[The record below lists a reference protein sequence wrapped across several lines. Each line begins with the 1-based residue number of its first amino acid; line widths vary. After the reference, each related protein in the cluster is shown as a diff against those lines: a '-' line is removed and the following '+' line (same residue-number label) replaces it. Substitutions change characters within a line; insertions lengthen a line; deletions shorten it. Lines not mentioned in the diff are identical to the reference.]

1 MITFSKVKESI
12 INSFR
17 SIKVLQFGAKTADV
31 VAPFGDD
38 SSPLENMTAI
48 YAETTNVGE
57 SIVIGYIN
65 NNQIAL
71 PGEKR
76 IFSLD
81 ASGNLSTYIHLKTD
95 GTMEVGGNDDNAVRY
110 STLASGL
117 VANDALVNAELAKIA
132 TAITT
137 LGGVYIPS
145 PVSTDIT
152 LAKINEV
159 KVSKVTLVGD

>member
-1 MITFSKVKESI
+1 MITYSKVKESI

-38 SSPLENMTAI
+38 SAPLKDMTAI

-65 NNQIAL
+65 KNQIAL

-81 ASGNLSTYIHLKTD
+81 ASGNLSTYIHLQTD
-95 GTMEVGGNDDNAVRY
+95 GTMHLGGDTDNVVRY
-110 STLASGL
+110 SPLSSGL
-117 VANDALVNAELAKIA
+117 DVKDALINTELTKIA
-132 TAITT
+132 VAISA
-137 LGGVYIPS
+137 LGGSYAPS
-145 PVSTDIT
+145 AINTDIT
-152 LAKINEV
+152 LAKVDEV
-159 KVSKVTLVGD
+159 KV

>member
-1 MITFSKVKESI
+1 MITYSKVKESI

-38 SSPLENMTAI
+38 SAPLKDMTAI

-65 NNQIAL
+65 KNQIAL

-81 ASGNLSTYIHLKTD
+81 SSGNISTYIHLKTD
-95 GTMEVGGNDDNAVRY
+95 GSMHLGGDTDNVVQY
-110 STLASGL
+110 TPLVSGL
-117 VANDALVNAELAKIA
+117 VANDALINAELTKIA
-132 TAITT
+132 TAIST
-137 LGGVYIPS
+137 LGGSYVPA
-145 PVSTDIT
+145 PVTTDIT
-152 LAKINEV
+152 LAKVDGV
-159 KVSKVTLVGD
+159 KV